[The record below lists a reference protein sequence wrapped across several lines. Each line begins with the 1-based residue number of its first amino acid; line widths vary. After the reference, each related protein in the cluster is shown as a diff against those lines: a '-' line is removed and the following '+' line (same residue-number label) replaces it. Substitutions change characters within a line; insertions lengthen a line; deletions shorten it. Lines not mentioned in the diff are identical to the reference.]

1 MSRMTVT
8 IDEELIARA
17 REELGVATKSEAIRI
32 ALRELLRQ
40 RRLGRILARR
50 GKVELDLDQ
59 EGLRRMREQS

>member
-1 MSRMTVT
+1 MTVT